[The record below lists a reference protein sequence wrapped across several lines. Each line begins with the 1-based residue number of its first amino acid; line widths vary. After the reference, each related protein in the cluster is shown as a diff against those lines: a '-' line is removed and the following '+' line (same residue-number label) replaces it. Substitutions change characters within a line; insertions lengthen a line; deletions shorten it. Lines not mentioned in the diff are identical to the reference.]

1 MFEFFASIAEFITS
15 IVHYVVNLFLLL
27 IELLVSMGQAVL
39 WLFSCLIYLPPFMTA
54 FVVVP
59 ISLAI
64 CYQILNK
71 GS

>member
-1 MFEFFASIAEFITS
+1 MFQFFESISGFIS
-15 IVHYVVNLFLLL
+15 SVVGYFINLFMLLG
-27 IELLVSMGQAVL
+27 ELLFSMGSAVA
-39 WLFSCLIYLPPFMTA
+39 WLFGCIFYLPPFMTA

-64 CYQILNK
+64 VFQVLNK

>member
-1 MFEFFASIAEFITS
+1 MFQFFEGIAGFITS
-15 IVHYVVNLFLLL
+15 LVGYLVNMFMLL
-27 IELLVSMGQAVL
+27 IELLQSMLNAVA
-39 WLFSCLIYLPPFMTA
+39 WLFGCIFILPPFLTA

-64 CYQILNK
+64 IFQVVNK

>member
-1 MFEFFASIAEFITS
+1 MFQFFESISGFITS
-15 IVHYVVNLFLLL
+15 VVEYIINLFMLLVELL
-27 IELLVSMGQAVL
+27 ISMGSAVA
-39 WLFSCLIYLPPFMTA
+39 WLLGCIVYLPPFMTA

-64 CYQILNK
+64 IFQILNK